1 MSLGGFLAN
10 HSAMPGI
17 SGSNGPGTEKLRTPA
32 RTLPRI
38 SSAAPPGDFRVLRR
52 EGSCRVS
59 ILWFLPGNGVVAL
72 KFPIP
77 NGRIRLPGHPGV
89 EQCNDTVCETPLSY
103 QARTCFGSACEGNK
117 APESRI
123 GDAITSGFDVTRQ
136 SIFERRVSGS
146 RNDQVVPTLKL
157 IQRRL
162 VEKGLA
168 GN

>member
-1 MSLGGFLAN
+1 
-10 HSAMPGI
+10 MPGI
-17 SGSNGPGTEKLRTPA
+17 SGSNGPGTEKLRTPT

-38 SSAAPPGDFRVLRR
+38 SSAAPPGDFRVLCR

-59 ILWFLPGNGVVAL
+59 ILWFLSGNWVVATEVSNPEWQNSL
-72 KFPIP
+72 A
-77 NGRIRLPGHPGV
+77 GHAGV

-103 QARTCFGSACEGNK
+103 QARTCFGSALEGNK

-123 GDAITSGFDVTRQ
+123 GDAITSGFDVTCQ
-136 SIFERRVSGS
+136 SIFESRVSGS

>member
-1 MSLGGFLAN
+1 M
-10 HSAMPGI
+10 H
-17 SGSNGPGTEKLRTPA
+17 
-32 RTLPRI
+32 
-38 SSAAPPGDFRVLRR
+38 R

-59 ILWFLPGNGVVAL
+59 ILWFLSGNWVVATEVSNPEWQNS
-72 KFPIP
+72 FA
-77 NGRIRLPGHPGV
+77 GHPGV

-103 QARTCFGSACEGNK
+103 QARICFGSALEGNK